1 MIKRPLCLIAVL
13 FLGIQTILTAG
24 FQIAKDLEPSALEM
38 SVKEG
43 ENLVLLGKVS
53 RREEKPDYQVYYL
66 TDNQIRLKNQIIKE
80 SKILVYI
87 KLEKSQKE
95 QIAVGNTIQAEGE
108 VSFFSEATNPGN
120 FNQKFYYQKQGI
132 HALVW
137 ADEIKR
143 TDSAEW
149 LVREKLTVLREN
161 WKGKLVRA
169 LGEKYGNC
177 MSAILLGDKSELDTD
192 VKDLYQKC
200 GIGHILAISGLHMTF
215 LGIGLYQLLRRL
227 GLGFVSAGGIGITI
241 LLLYTLMIGG
251 GVSSTR
257 ALIMFIVRIGADLFG
272 RDYDMLT
279 SLSVAAIFLVW
290 QQPLYLMDAGF
301 LLSFGAIL
309 GIAVLFPVLKS
320 FSVIPKTLGA
330 GLSIHLILLPVML
343 YYYYEFPT
351 YSLLLNLLVVP
362 LMSVV
367 LGAGIMGSLLLSVWN
382 SAGYTVLQICKGIL
396 WMYESLGNVSVRL
409 PFGRMVT
416 GQPQKIWIVL
426 YYLLLSMFCL
436 LMFGCK
442 KRCRKSEKAFHIPIF
457 VSILLIGLPIVFC
470 LGCKMGQEKRNEME
484 VVVLDVGQ
492 GDCLYVRTPFG
503 SHYLIDGGSS
513 DVSNVGKYRIEP
525 FLKSKGVGKLD
536 YVFISH
542 GDEDHLSGVRE
553 LLENQLLGVKIDT
566 LVLPPESLLDESL
579 TELAKTALENGT
591 RVVTIQ
597 CGEQITDAEMVLT
610 CLAPLEDYAGEI
622 GNASSMVLSLQYRE
636 FDMLFTGDVEGDGE
650 KALSDSGL
658 LKHYD
663 VLKVAHHGSKNST
676 SDEFLAQ
683 VSPAVALIS
692 AGRENRYGHPHAETI
707 EKLESCGSRIYNTQ
721 SGGAILLST
730 DGKKMEMKNF
740 TTVIYKS
747 RAKGNIQQFGT
758 NAIFFK
764 KKVPKLR
771 EAYMKLG

>member
-143 TDSAEW
+143 TDSSEW
-149 LVREKLTVLREN
+149 FVREKLTVLREN
-161 WKGKLVRA
+161 WKERLVQD

-177 MSAILLGDKSELDTD
+177 MSAILLGDKSELDTEI
-192 VKDLYQKC
+192 KDLYQKC
-200 GIGHILAISGLHMTF
+200 GIGHILAISGLHMSF
-215 LGIGLYQLLRRL
+215 LGIGLYQLLRKL
-227 GLGFVSAGGIGITI
+227 GLGFVSAGGIGITM

-279 SLSVAAIFLVW
+279 SLALAAVVIVW
-290 QQPLYLMDAGF
+290 RQPLYLLDAGF

-309 GIAVLFPVLKS
+309 GIAVLFPVMKS

-343 YYYYEFPT
+343 YYYYEIPS

-367 LGAGIMGSLLLSVWN
+367 LGAGIVGSLLLTISS
-382 SAGYTVLQICKGIL
+382 SAGGIVLQICKGIL
-396 WMYESLGNVSVRL
+396 WLYQFVGNVSIRL
-409 PFGRMVT
+409 PFGRLVI
-416 GQPQKIWIVL
+416 GKPGKIWIVL

-436 LMFGCK
+436 LVFGCK
-442 KRCRKSEKAFHIPIF
+442 KGCRKSGKTFRTKIF
-457 VSILLIGLPIVFC
+457 VPILLLGLPIVFC
-470 LGCKMGQEKRNEME
+470 LGSKMGQEKRNEME

-492 GDCLYVRTPFG
+492 GDCLYVRTPSG

-525 FLKSKGVGKLD
+525 FLKSKGVGTLD
-536 YVFISH
+536 YVFLSH

-553 LLENQLLGVKIDT
+553 LLDHQLLGVKIDT
-566 LVLPPESLLDESL
+566 LVLPPEQLLDETL
-579 TELAKTALENGT
+579 TELAGTALENGT
-591 RVVTIQ
+591 KVVTIQ
-597 CGEQITDAEMVLT
+597 CGQKISDAGMVLT

-636 FDMLFTGDVEGDGE
+636 FDMLFTGDIEGEGE

-676 SDEFLAQ
+676 SDEFLDQ

-692 AGRENRYGHPHAETI
+692 AGRENRYRHPHEETI
-707 EKLESCGSRIYNTQ
+707 EKLESCGSRIYSTQ
-721 SGGAILLST
+721 TGGAILLFT
-730 DGKKMEMKNF
+730 DGKKMEMKNM
-740 TTVIYKS
+740 I
-747 RAKGNIQQFGT
+747 
-758 NAIFFK
+758 K
-764 KKVPKLR
+764 KKLEK
-771 EAYMKLG
+771 